1 MTRDVRAISPRPSLV
16 SGVREKRRSLY
27 QATRDQA
34 AKVNWRTQKWP
45 ESHSNTGKESELSRA
60 LTHDVLFGLVH

>member
-1 MTRDVRAISPRPSLV
+1 MCARLARDLASSPACAKN
-16 SGVREKRRSLY
+16 GGACAGY

-34 AKVNWRTQKWP
+34 AKVDWRTQKWP